1 MVASCTGESS
11 TVTFKK
17 AKMKETLKLTPGSI
31 TCKKASCFP
40 LRKEEDVALGETK
53 EDGDLKSKPTITG
66 DELCITFKPSL
77 QSTTF

>member
-1 MVASCTGESS
+1 MVSSCTGESS
-11 TVTFKK
+11 ILTFKR
-17 AKMKETLKLTPGSI
+17 AKMKETLKLTPSSI

-40 LRKEEDVALGETK
+40 LRKEDVALDETK

>member
-1 MVASCTGESS
+1 MVSSCTGESS
-11 TVTFKK
+11 IVTFKK

-40 LRKEEDVALGETK
+40 LRKEEDVALDETK

-77 QSTTF
+77 PSTTF